1 MVLILQA
8 PMVFILMI
16 PSQSDL
22 YKKVKDPFTGQES
35 YAIQAIIPDVAIIH
49 VQGADMYGNCIH
61 HGSVVTDRLMAT
73 SAKTVIVTCD
83 ELVGPE
89 FVRKNPDQTTIESFY
104 VDYVIPVQY
113 GSHPTSSHGVYSY
126 DTKSK

>member
-61 HGSVVTDRLMAT
+61 HG
-73 SAKTVIVTCD
+73 
-83 ELVGPE
+83 
-89 FVRKNPDQTTIESFY
+89 
-104 VDYVIPVQY
+104 
-113 GSHPTSSHGVYSY
+113 
-126 DTKSK
+126 